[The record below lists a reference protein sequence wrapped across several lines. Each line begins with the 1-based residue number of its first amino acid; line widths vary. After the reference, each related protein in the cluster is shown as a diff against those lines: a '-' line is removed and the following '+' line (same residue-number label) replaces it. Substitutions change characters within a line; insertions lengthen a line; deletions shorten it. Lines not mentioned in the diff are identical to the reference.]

1 MNTGDEK
8 RSNGKYMQSKTRDAA
23 AQVRKNDNWD
33 GWVRLTGFAVNY
45 VTHATVSVSIR
56 KLLLNYCNYDS
67 SYD

>member
-8 RSNGKYMQSKTRDAA
+8 RSNGKYMQSKTCDAA
-23 AQVRKNDNWD
+23 AQVQKNDNWD
-33 GWVRLTGFAVNY
+33 GWVHLTGFAVNY
-45 VTHATVSVSIR
+45 VTHATVSVSIC